1 MTQVPPPMALE
12 GIRVLD
18 LASLYAGP
26 LIATNLGDH
35 GADVIKVEH
44 PRGDDARRWGL
55 SKDGVP
61 LWWKSI
67 SRNKR
72 LIALDLHREED
83 RQTVRELAQWADIV
97 IENFR
102 PGRLESW
109 GLGWD
114 DLHALNPRLIMVR
127 VSGFGQTG
135 PLAQEPGFGTLA
147 EAFSGF
153 AAITGSAEGP
163 PTLPPFGLADG
174 VAALA
179 GTHAAMMALYWRDA
193 QGGGVG
199 QMIDL
204 SLYEPLFGILGPQ
217 AAEYLH
223 TGTVQR
229 RQGNRSQRTAP
240 RNAYRTAD
248 GHWVALSGG
257 TQQIVNR
264 MLSVIGR
271 PELAGDARFSTAAA
285 RLQHADEIDALI
297 GEWIAAQPLDEVLA
311 RFRAVQ
317 APIAP
322 IYDIAQIARDP
333 HYRARGTIAFVPDP
347 DLGEAAMSAV
357 TPRLSRTPGQIRFAG
372 ARDIGAHQAEVLAE
386 IGGRKTGETEDTPL
400 RPAPGAGERP

>member
-1 MTQVPPPMALE
+1 MTDAKMALD
-12 GIRVLD
+12 GIKVLD

-26 LIATNLGDH
+26 LIATNLGDY

-55 SKDGVP
+55 TKDGVP

-67 SRNKR
+67 ARNKR
-72 LIALDLHREED
+72 LITLDLHDEEA
-83 RQTVRELAQWADIV
+83 RQTVRELIEWADVV

-114 DLHALNPRLIMVR
+114 DVHALNPRVVMVR
-127 VSGFGQTG
+127 VTGFGQTG
-135 PLAQEPGFGTLA
+135 PLSQEPGFGTLA

-153 AAITGSAEGP
+153 AAITGQPGGP

-179 GTHAAMMALYWRDA
+179 GTYATMMALYWRDA
-193 QGGGVG
+193 QGGGQG

-217 AAEYLH
+217 AIEYVE
-223 TGTVQR
+223 TGTVQG
-229 RQGNRSQRTAP
+229 RQGNRSKRTAP
-240 RNAYRTAD
+240 RNAYLTLD

-264 MLSVIGR
+264 MLTVIGR
-271 PELAGDARFSTAAA
+271 PELTEDERFKTAAA
-285 RLQHADEIDALI
+285 RLRHSDEIDALI
-297 GEWIAAQPLDEVLA
+297 GDWIVSRPLEDVLIQ
-311 RFRAVQ
+311 FRAVQ

-322 IYDIAQIARDP
+322 IYDVAQIVNDP
-333 HYRARGTIAFVPDP
+333 HYLARGTVIQVPDD
-347 DLGEAAMSAV
+347 DLGEATMAGV
-357 TPRLSRTPGQIRFAG
+357 FPKLSLTPGAVRFAG
-372 ARDIGAHQAEVLAE
+372 RVNVGADQEEVMRELKLNSKKHTSE
-386 IGGRKTGETEDTPL
+386 QD
-400 RPAPGAGERP
+400 

>member
-1 MTQVPPPMALE
+1 MTPEPPPMALE
-12 GIRVLD
+12 GIKVLD

-26 LIATNLGDH
+26 LIATNLGDY

-55 SKDGVP
+55 SKNGVP

-67 SRNKR
+67 ARNKR
-72 LIALDLHREED
+72 LITLDLHDEED

-109 GLGWD
+109 GLGWA
-114 DLHALNPRLIMVR
+114 DLHALNPRLILVR
-127 VSGFGQTG
+127 VTGFGQTG

-153 AAITGSAEGP
+153 AAITGQPDGP

-179 GTHAAMMALYWRDA
+179 GTYAAMMALYWRDA

-217 AAEYLH
+217 AIEYLQ
-223 TGTVQR
+223 TGTVQQ
-229 RQGNRSQRTAP
+229 RQGNRSKRTAP

-248 GHWVALSGG
+248 NHWVALSGG

-264 MLSVIGR
+264 MLTVIGR
-271 PELAGDARFSTAAA
+271 PELAGDERFSTAAA
-285 RLQHADEIDALI
+285 RLRNADEIDTLI
-297 GEWIAAQPLDEVLA
+297 GDWIAAHPLDEVLA
-311 RFRAVQ
+311 RFRAVE

-322 IYDIAQIARDP
+322 IYDIAQIVRDP
-333 HYRARGTIAFVPDP
+333 HYQARGTIASVPDP
-347 DLGEAAMSAV
+347 DLGEAAMTAV
-357 TPRLSRTPGQIRFAG
+357 YPRLSRTPGQIRFAG
-372 ARDIGAHQAEVLAE
+372 ARDIGAHQGEVLAE
-386 IGGRKTGETEDTPL
+386 ISGRKAGDTPVQ
-400 RPAPGAGERP
+400 PASGAGDRS